1 MSSLYFLATAEEER
15 NNFLNLFALS
25 DLCGHDIMLPT
36 GGYVMASN
44 VEALCKDG
52 TLESEVDLL

>member
-15 NNFLNLFALS
+15 YYFLNLFALS